1 MKKTIYLSGKMSG
14 EIDLNFPLFN
24 SLTAQ
29 LRAIGYDVINPVE
42 INSDPS
48 AAWLTCIKAD
58 IEHVARCQMIAMIP
72 GWEASFGARIERLVA
87 EKLGL
92 EIVNVYDLFEKEA
105 A

>member
-1 MKKTIYLSGKMSG
+1 MSG

-24 SLTAQ
+24 SLTAE
-29 LRAIGYDVINPVE
+29 LRALGYTVTNPVE

-48 AAWLTCIKAD
+48 AQWLSCIKAD
-58 IEHVARCQMIAMIP
+58 IEHVAQCQMIAMIP
-72 GWEASFGARIERLVA
+72 GWEESFGARIERLVA

-92 EIVNVYDLFEKEA
+92 EIVNVYDLLLPEA